1 MKMQNQRYRTIVCV
15 LVAAV
20 LIVGI
25 GCLIAGIVLITRASH
40 KVEDKPSTTWGYS
53 TEGERVGLEKLLQK
67 IQDKY
72 FELYPN
78 RISYK
83 PGVSS
88 EEIKNKY
95 KPFDPSPRL
104 IKHRTDSSRGLLKE
118 LNDLQVSNDK
128 LKQFEKRAIAQAKY
142 WVHHVLPYGV
152 PYGYDY
158 YNGDWMMGPDIFCW
172 TPMCHTTYE
181 VQRTM
186 VHFKPSTVKDM
197 EVLKEKL
204 MEIGQ
209 GYRRVTDNLLL
220 GVAAGMVRNTEACQ
234 SGLGAITSKFRQ
246 IHVSGERGMNE
257 YRY

>member
-1 MKMQNQRYRTIVCV
+1 MVVCV

-20 LIVGI
+20 LIVGV
-25 GCLIAGIVLITRASH
+25 GCLIAGIVLITRASN
-40 KVEDKPSTTWGYS
+40 KSTENKPLTWGYS
-53 TEGERVGLEKLLQK
+53 DEGKRVGLEKLLQK
-67 IQDKY
+67 IQTKY

-88 EEIKNKY
+88 QEIKNRY
-95 KPFDPSPRL
+95 EPFDPSPHL
-104 IKHRTDSSRGLLKE
+104 IKHRTDSARELLKE

-172 TPMCHTTYE
+172 TPMCHTIYE
-181 VQRTM
+181 VQRSM
-186 VHFKPSTVKDM
+186 KHFKPSTVKDM
-197 EVLKEKL
+197 EVLQEKL
-204 MEIGQ
+204 IKIGQ
-209 GYRRVTDNLLL
+209 GYARVTENLRL

-234 SGLGAITSKFRQ
+234 SGLEAITSKFRQ
-246 IHVSGERGMNE
+246 IHVAGERGMSEILEKKNE
-257 YRY
+257 ESTF